1 MLKNT
6 SFPQIKRAIWN
17 ADSEVLSR
25 DVGVPKQYK
34 LRITLLL
41 ALLMSTTNV
50 IIFWIINKMT
60 GRTFASEYK
69 KLTLTLWKVI
79 DAFIIA
85 EIV

>member
-1 MLKNT
+1 MLKNS

-25 DVGVPKQYK
+25 YVGVPKQYK

-41 ALLMSTTNV
+41 TLLMSTTNV

-60 GRTFASEYK
+60 DRTLASEYK

>member
-6 SFPQIKRAIWN
+6 SLPQIKRAIWN

-41 ALLMSTTNV
+41 ALLMSTTNI
-50 IIFWIINKMT
+50 IIFWIIDKMT
-60 GRTFASEYK
+60 ARTLASEYNK
-69 KLTLTLWKVI
+69 TNFDFGRSLTLL
-79 DAFIIA
+79 
-85 EIV
+85 

>member
-17 ADSEVLSR
+17 ADSEVLAR

-41 ALLMSTTNV
+41 ALLMSTTNG
-50 IIFWIINKMT
+50 IIFWIINKMSV
-60 GRTFASEYK
+60 RTFASEYK
-69 KLTLTLWKVI
+69 KTNFDTS
-79 DAFIIA
+79 
-85 EIV
+85 EGH